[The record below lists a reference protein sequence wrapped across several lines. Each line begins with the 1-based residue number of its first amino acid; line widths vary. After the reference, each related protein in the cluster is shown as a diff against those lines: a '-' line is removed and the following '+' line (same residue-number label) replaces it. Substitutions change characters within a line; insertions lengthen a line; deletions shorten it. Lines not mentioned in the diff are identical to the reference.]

1 MNYIVRRT
9 SNDLCMYIDMGFS
22 FEYSLF
28 RYLSTKPINY
38 FVMLA
43 RAYVYH
49 IAAYGSDWMY

>member
-1 MNYIVRRT
+1 MTYVCISIWVSLLN
-9 SNDLCMYIDMGFS
+9 
-22 FEYSLF
+22 SLF
-28 RYLSTKPINY
+28 RHLSTKPINY